1 MSSILANEMLLLIFI
16 LYILISVNC
25 FVTVKG
31 SNNKKFS
38 IRKHIFKI
46 GNNDDKV
53 ESPASINPLVAVD
66 SMNSIDQTWDQLEY
80 FGDVL
85 VNYSKT
91 SLFFRSF
98 AAGIFV
104 GITIITIIITYYNF
118 NYNY

>member
-1 MSSILANEMLLLIFI
+1 MLLLIFI

-31 SNNKKFS
+31 NNKKFS
-38 IRKHIFKI
+38 IRKHIFNI

-53 ESPASINPLVAVD
+53 ESPLVAVD

-85 VNYSKT
+85 VNYSIT

-118 NYNY
+118 NY

>member
-1 MSSILANEMLLLIFI
+1 MSSILANEMLLKIFI

-31 SNNKKFS
+31 NNKKFS
-38 IRKHIFKI
+38 IRKHIFNI

-53 ESPASINPLVAVD
+53 ESPATINPLVAVD
-66 SMNSIDQTWDQLEY
+66 SMNSIDQTWDQLEN

-104 GITIITIIITYYNF
+104 GITIITIIITYYDF
-118 NYNY
+118 NHNY